1 MRTGWFTS
9 GRVTVARREV
19 GVRMSVQRE
28 KIRFP
33 SGGDECAAWHYP
45 GTNGGGGVMA
55 AGTAVTQEPGTDALA
70 ARVAH
75 AGFAR
80 LAFDFRR
87 LGESGGEPRQVVRLD
102 DQLADWAA
110 AVSCA

>member
-45 GTNGGGGVMA
+45 GINGGCVVMA
-55 AGTAVTQEPGTDALA
+55 AGTAVTMGPGTDAFA
-70 ARVAH
+70 ARFAA
-75 AGFAR
+75 AGFDV

-87 LGESGGEPRQVVRLD
+87 LGGSRGLPPPAGGGG
-102 DQLADWAA
+102 A
-110 AVSCA
+110 